1 MTETPVSR
9 EAALTGVLRATD
21 HRDASASSDTGR
33 SVRPVIEHALTVYYD
48 GNAELARTLIDR
60 LIAEGQSR

>member
-1 MTETPVSR
+1 MNTTESSSAGAR
-9 EAALTGVLRATD
+9 EAVQPED
-21 HRDASASSDTGR
+21 R

-60 LIAEGQSR
+60 LLGENRSQ